1 MEFFKFYKG
10 DFMNA
15 DRFVNK
21 FKRNRND
28 ENISINE
35 LRNILKTNIES
46 ILLDVRSPQEYNEGH
61 LNRSS

>member
-1 MEFFKFYKG
+1 
-10 DFMNA
+10 MNA